1 MITIQDVL
9 KYMHKTRKMAS
20 SLPNPEKRGLN
31 KIAEIRSLS
40 AWCIFPPTNPICEK
54 GGAWGGAVNFFFVA
68 CRTLH
73 IRVQEI
79 RVHEMAWCGWV
90 AGEGLWYGGGGQAAL
105 AMVSVSSLCYQSL
118 LRMKGF
124 WVGLGEGS
132 LEHMLDVVS
141 PSAATLFPRERGR
154 EREREGT

>member
-1 MITIQDVL
+1 MKWL
-9 KYMHKTRKMAS
+9 GA
-20 SLPNPEKRGLN
+20 
-31 KIAEIRSLS
+31 AEWLV
-40 AWCIFPPTNPICEK
+40 K
-54 GGAWGGAVNFFFVA
+54 G
-68 CRTLH
+68 
-73 IRVQEI
+73 
-79 RVHEMAWCGWV
+79 CGM
-90 AGEGLWYGGGGQAAL
+90 GGGGQAAL

-154 EREREGT
+154 ERERERRNLKSTKSGLVVSGSITPRKS